1 MSDER
6 ELRPIS
12 KDEAWEIPLNT
23 WNLGGPLTVKN
34 SAYAGTT
41 DYLCPSCKAVLVL
54 QTNSTGIATLKRLP
68 PYERTSSEGCRTS
81 MTLPPA
87 RLLRLRSAMTLD
99 ERLRMCIEEREALSP
114 GLFSPT
120 DILTLSEIAAELP
133 RERQAF
139 LDLANAIEE
148 QVRRA

>member
-1 MSDER
+1 
-6 ELRPIS
+6 
-12 KDEAWEIPLNT
+12 
-23 WNLGGPLTVKN
+23 
-34 SAYAGTT
+34 
-41 DYLCPSCKAVLVL
+41 
-54 QTNSTGIATLKRLP
+54 
-68 PYERTSSEGCRTS
+68 
-81 MTLPPA
+81 
-87 RLLRLRSAMTLD
+87 MTLD

>member
-81 MTLPPA
+81 MT
-87 RLLRLRSAMTLD
+87 
-99 ERLRMCIEEREALSP
+99 C
-114 GLFSPT
+114 
-120 DILTLSEIAAELP
+120 
-133 RERQAF
+133 RQRACS
-139 LDLANAIEE
+139 DCG
-148 QVRRA
+148 RR